1 MGKEMSKTFKVN
13 ESLAIDLLPSADN
26 HGQPALCLYTLSK
39 PEQSI
44 VIFLS
49 EVYLLRDALVAAG
62 TRLAGIEADE
72 RRKRKSTQK
81 ADHVRADC
89 RGSQVRSTD

>member
-1 MGKEMSKTFKVN
+1 MSETFKVN

-26 HGQPALCLYTLSK
+26 HGQPALCLYTHSK

-49 EVYLLRDALVAAG
+49 EVHLLRDALAIAG
-62 TRLAGIEADE
+62 GRLAEIEAE
-72 RRKRKSTQK
+72 VRNKRKTT
-81 ADHVRADC
+81 RASWIC
-89 RGSQVRSTD
+89 TAKLSA

>member
-1 MGKEMSKTFKVN
+1 MSEIFKVN

-26 HGQPALCLYTLSK
+26 HGQPALCLYTHSK

-49 EVYLLRDALVAAG
+49 EVHLLRDALAIAG
-62 TRLAGIEADE
+62 GRLAEIEAE
-72 RRKRKSTQK
+72 VRNKRKTT
-81 ADHVRADC
+81 RASWVC
-89 RGSQVRSTD
+89 TAKLPA

>member
-1 MGKEMSKTFKVN
+1 MNKTFKVN

-49 EVYLLRDALVAAG
+49 EVHLLRDALATVG
-62 TRLAGIEADE
+62 GRLAEIEAE
-72 RRKRKSTQK
+72 VRNQRKTT
-81 ADHVRADC
+81 
-89 RGSQVRSTD
+89 RGSLASTAALST